1 MRTRLS
7 RQVFGAVLLAL
18 LRPASEAAASSAGV
32 VTGVSG
38 QVTVSRTEA
47 SPLPLRFK
55 DEVFLKDRIST
66 AERSLARL
74 LLDQKALITVR
85 ELSDLVITEQSGRS
99 TVELGAGKIAIGVA
113 RQRMRPG
120 EIVEIRTQNAVAAIR
135 GTVVVA
141 ENIPVP
147 PGAPPQSRIHVL
159 SGFVDITPRN
169 NPGAAPVRM
178 VAPASLSVAG
188 QSVGVPVP
196 LSEAAGGTS
205 Y

>member
-66 AERSLARL
+66 AL
-74 LLDQKALITVR
+74 
-85 ELSDLVITEQSGRS
+85 
-99 TVELGAGKIAIGVA
+99 
-113 RQRMRPG
+113 
-120 EIVEIRTQNAVAAIR
+120 
-135 GTVVVA
+135 
-141 ENIPVP
+141 
-147 PGAPPQSRIHVL
+147 
-159 SGFVDITPRN
+159 FVDDWLPYHIEV
-169 NPGAAPVRM
+169 GEVHCGSLVRRERLGLDWW
-178 VAPASLSVAG
+178 ANQP
-188 QSVGVPVP
+188 
-196 LSEAAGGTS
+196 
-205 Y
+205 

>member
-1 MRTRLS
+1 MRARLS

-18 LRPASEAAASSAGV
+18 LRPASEAADSSAGV

-55 DEVFLKDRIST
+55 DEVFFKDRIST

-74 LLDQKALITVR
+74 LLEQKALITVR

-99 TVELGAGKIAIGVA
+99 TVDLDAGKIAIGVA

-120 EIVEIRTQNAVAAIR
+120 EIV
-135 GTVVVA
+135 
-141 ENIPVP
+141 
-147 PGAPPQSRIHVL
+147 
-159 SGFVDITPRN
+159 
-169 NPGAAPVRM
+169 
-178 VAPASLSVAG
+178 
-188 QSVGVPVP
+188 
-196 LSEAAGGTS
+196 
-205 Y
+205 

>member
-1 MRTRLS
+1 MVREVHQKTGRLPTPFAVVSRARNRGGFMRGRLS

-18 LRPASEAAASSAGV
+18 LWPMNHAAASVAGV

-47 SPLPLRFK
+47 TPLPLRFK

-85 ELSDLVITEQSGRS
+85 ELSELVITEQSGRS
-99 TVELGAGKIAIGVA
+99 TVDLGAGKIAIGVA

-141 ENIPVP
+141 E
-147 PGAPPQSRIHVL
+147 
-159 SGFVDITPRN
+159 
-169 NPGAAPVRM
+169 
-178 VAPASLSVAG
+178 
-188 QSVGVPVP
+188 
-196 LSEAAGGTS
+196 
-205 Y
+205 